1 MMLNIRFIRAIR
13 NARYL
18 ALSYSDIFFWH
29 FNNFFC
35 THMLVSLKKEK
46 PEAEQQQTHA
56 SQCSEEQ

>member
-1 MMLNIRFIRAIR
+1 MLNIRFIRAIR

-29 FNNFFC
+29 FNNFFL
-35 THMLVSLKKEK
+35 LVSLKKEK